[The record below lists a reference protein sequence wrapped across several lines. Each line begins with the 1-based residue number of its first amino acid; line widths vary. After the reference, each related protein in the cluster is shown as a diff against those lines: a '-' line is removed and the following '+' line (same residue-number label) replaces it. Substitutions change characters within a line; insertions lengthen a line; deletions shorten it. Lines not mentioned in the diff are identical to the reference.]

1 MTYEQQSE
9 LSTNMNNMSTTIK
22 IGMIGFSLQNT
33 WAIKT
38 HYPAIQQLSSNFQ
51 ITALFNESLDESLQ
65 TIRQLKLEN
74 ATAFPSL
81 ESFILSSNIDM
92 ILVAIHDKN
101 YDPLIAELVANVQ
114 QLKFIPNH
122 NQIKYIFLD
131 WPLNCSIEQVEY
143 LVQETAKLDIQ
154 TVTSL
159 QGRKSPYVMRAKDL
173 IAEGSIGEINSIEI
187 AGNGAWYGY
196 ERPIKS
202 PSYLYDMSNGKDLV
216 SNAFAHTIDV
226 VQYITQSHFKQL
238 NSMIFNNIPKQ
249 ELIDDNGNRTG
260 EFVEK
265 KAPDHLLFQGKLI
278 KGNVPVSCSFKGGK
292 PTKKF
297 TKNLVID
304 IHGTRGDIKLEG
316 DAGFIEMSNL
326 VLYYS
331 GMKVEDITTAENV
344 EVKTPGAYDAGK
356 EVMEFYHLRNYN
368 ALLGNI
374 FRLYQSIIDVHL
386 HQLKLQSQ
394 QKFAYQGFQKEG
406 YPTLTDGLVLYRL
419 IQSVFKSN
427 LLGSTLD
434 VSNLQ

>member
-1 MTYEQQSE
+1 MTYDQPNEVSAH
-9 LSTNMNNMSTTIK
+9 MNNLNTTIK

-51 ITALFNESLDESLQ
+51 ISALYNESLDESFQ

-74 ATAFPSL
+74 ATAFPSI
-81 ESFILSSNIDM
+81 ESLILSSNIDM
-92 ILVAIHDKN
+92 ILIAIHDKN
-101 YDPLIAELVANVQ
+101 YDPLIAEIVTHIQ
-114 QLKFIPNH
+114 QLTIVPNH
-122 NQIKYIFLD
+122 NPIKYIFLD
-131 WPLNCSIEQVEY
+131 WPLNCSIEQIEY

-173 IAEGSIGEINSIEI
+173 ISEGSIGEINSIEI

-226 VQYITQSHFKQL
+226 VQYITQSHFKQI

-249 ELIDDNGNRTG
+249 ELVDDNGNRLG

-265 KAPDHLLFQGKLI
+265 KAPDHLLFQGKLM

-331 GMKVEDITTAENV
+331 GMKVEDIPNDV
-344 EVKTPGAYDAGK
+344 NNVKTPGIYDAGK

-368 ALLGNI
+368 ALFGNI
-374 FRLYQSIIDVHL
+374 FRLYQSILDIHL
-386 HQLKLQSQ
+386 HQLNLKSQ

-406 YPTLTDGLVLYRL
+406 FPTLADGLILYRL
-419 IQSVFKSN
+419 INSVFKSN